1 MVKGIAAE
9 RGEEGAK
16 LVSEI
21 EQRFDDIQSLLDEY
35 GSLETGY
42 VDYDEVDAGQQAK
55 LTRAIDALREPLSN
69 LTGTV
74 LGLNVDTAAD
84 SGAES

>member
-1 MVKGIAAE
+1 MVKDIAAE
-9 RGEEGAK
+9 RGEQGKK
-16 LVSEI
+16 LVDEI
-21 EQRFDDIQSLLDEY
+21 SSRFDDIQTLLDQY

-55 LTRAIDALREPLSN
+55 LTRALDALREPLSN

-74 LGLNVDTAAD
+74 LGLNVDTE
-84 SGAES
+84 AES